1 VWQKVNPLSS
11 GSESRQEQEKEGEQR
26 QEEPSKQEEE
36 EEEKPSKQEE
46 EGQES
51 GKSQKK
57 KVIFVKRKT
66 LKKTPS
72 PELP

>member
-11 GSESRQEQEKEGEQR
+11 GSES
-26 QEEPSKQEEE
+26 SKQEEGE
-36 EEEKPSKQEE
+36 QKQEQE
-46 EGQES
+46 EGES
-51 GKSQKK
+51 GKPKKK